1 MSPYPFFVK
10 EAARRGW
17 MAISA
22 NFIPAAS
29 VATHWQRFSE
39 GCAEAGTAPDGERWH
54 VARTVLV
61 TETDAEAA
69 AYLARPDCA
78 VRYYFYYLS
87 SLMKKAG
94 VSQIMKGL
102 EQFDDGQ
109 LTGDWAIDNIVIAGS
124 PATVTEKLLAV
135 REQIGPFGTIVLTGL
150 DWDDKAL
157 WQRSMAL
164 MANQVM
170 PALRHATGA
179 AIAAK

>member
-39 GCAEAGTAPDGERWH
+39 GCQEAGVAPDGERWH

-69 AYLARPDCA
+69 AYLARPESA
-78 VRYYFYYLS
+78 VRYYFHYLS
-87 SLMKKAG
+87 ALMKRAG
-94 VSQIMKGL
+94 FAQIMKGL
-102 EQFDDGQ
+102 EQFG
-109 LTGDWAIDNIVIAGS
+109 TTSSRWIGRSTTSWS
-124 PATVTEKLLAV
+124 PAAP
-135 REQIGPFGTIVLTGL
+135 RP
-150 DWDDKAL
+150 
-157 WQRSMAL
+157 
-164 MANQVM
+164 
-170 PALRHATGA
+170 
-179 AIAAK
+179 